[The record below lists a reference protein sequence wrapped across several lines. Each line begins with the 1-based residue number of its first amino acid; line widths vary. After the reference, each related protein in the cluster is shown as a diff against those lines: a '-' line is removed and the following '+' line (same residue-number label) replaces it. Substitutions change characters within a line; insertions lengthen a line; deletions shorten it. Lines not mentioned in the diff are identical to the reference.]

1 MALKKEIKEIILTLS
16 ENEKKELLS
25 YLKKNLMTNIK
36 NTRNLQ
42 DYLKIISNNKQ
53 KLVDEFHVKEIGIFG
68 SFATGE
74 NKKNSDIDILVE
86 FDENGETF
94 SNYMGLKFY
103 CEKILKKKKVDLVI
117 KESIR
122 KELKNTILEEVIYV

>member
-86 FDENGETF
+86 FDESGETF